1 MAAIRT
7 NGFDELMG
15 LEMLGD
21 KADTMTGPKETEPV
35 AEAPVKASV
44 FSRIK
49 KWLPLAILVVLMAV
63 AFSQGLHNK
72 LTLSNLIMQRQ
83 DLFGFVDQN
92 FALAIF
98 TFLAVYVACVA
109 LSFPGASLLTIAG
122 GFLFGWVVGG
132 MATVVGATL
141 GACAVFLVARSSFGE
156 VLTKRA
162 GPFLARLAEGFRT
175 EGFSYLLFLRLT
187 PVFPFWLVNIAPA
200 IFQMRLPTYALAT
213 FIGIIPGTFAFAFIG
228 SGLDSVIEAQEAANP
243 GCAAAGT
250 CEVEISALVTPQ
262 LLAAFFAL
270 GIASLIPVVLKK
282 VRSR

>member
-1 MAAIRT
+1 M
-7 NGFDELMG
+7 D
-15 LEMLGD
+15 MLGD

-35 AEAPVKASV
+35 VETSLKTST
-44 FSRIK
+44 SGRIR
-49 KWLPLAILVVLMAV
+49 KWLPLIILVLLMAV
-63 AFSQGLHNK
+63 AFSQGLHK
-72 LTLSNLIMQRQ
+72 HLTLSNLIMQRQ
-83 DLFGFVDQN
+83 ELIGYVQHN
-92 FALAIF
+92 FLLASLV
-98 TFLAVYVACVA
+98 FLIVYVVCVA

-122 GFLFGWVVGG
+122 GFLFGWIAGG
-132 MATVVGATL
+132 FVTVIGATI
-141 GACAVFLVARSSFGE
+141 GACAVFIVARSSFGE
-156 VLTKRA
+156 VLTRRA
-162 GPFLARLAEGFRT
+162 GPFLSRLAEGFRK

-228 SGLDSVIEAQEAANP
+228 SGLDSVIEAQEAASP

-250 CEVEISALVTPQ
+250 CQVEVSALVTPQ